1 MASISIMKRLVI
13 CLLCSII
20 LCPVISAQKI
30 IKNEV
35 DKFTKSEIVETST
48 ETLYVSNYMG
58 TGYDYKFDFQIRRVN
73 GEYAMPAKILMTDIV
88 KYTEE
93 DGVTFLL
100 SNGDTVTLL
109 TNYTGVGGEA
119 FGNGYWFSTSF
130 NLTKSDVEK
139 LKANSITDVRVTYMG
154 GHYDYTLK
162 QKKQGLIK
170 TMLEL
175 FK

>member
-48 ETLYVSNYMG
+48 ETLYISNYMG

-100 SNGDTVTLL
+100 SNGDTVT
-109 TNYTGVGGEA
+109 
-119 FGNGYWFSTSF
+119 
-130 NLTKSDVEK
+130 
-139 LKANSITDVRVTYMG
+139 IVR
-154 GHYDYTLK
+154 
-162 QKKQGLIK
+162 
-170 TMLEL
+170 
-175 FK
+175 

>member
-1 MASISIMKRLVI
+1 MKRFVI

-20 LCPVISAQKI
+20 LCPAISAQKI

-73 GEYAMPAKILMTDIV
+73 GEYAMPANILMTDIV

-109 TNYTGVGGEA
+109 TNYTGVGEEA

-130 NLTKSDVEK
+130 NLTESDVEK

>member
-1 MASISIMKRLVI
+1 
-13 CLLCSII
+13 
-20 LCPVISAQKI
+20 
-30 IKNEV
+30 
-35 DKFTKSEIVETST
+35 
-48 ETLYVSNYMG
+48 MG

-73 GEYAMPAKILMTDIV
+73 GEYAIPAKILMTDIV

-119 FGNGYWFSTSF
+119 WGNGYWFSTSF
-130 NLTKSDVEK
+130 NLTESDVEK

-154 GHYDYTLK
+154 GHYDHTLK
-162 QKKQGLIK
+162 PKKQELIK
-170 TMLEL
+170 AMLRL